1 MNKLFLKQEVLD
13 AYDGVNALPRQP
25 AASCVEALVWLIV
38 RTVKCQPIGP
48 LSGSTTLSDHDV
60 ERFMAGD
67 RGGARPTVRRASTM
81 AAGAMGAAMAKKEPL
96 VLSPRSHD
104 RAVLAALDHESPRGE
119 MISAFVGNS

>member
-1 MNKLFLKQEVLD
+1 M
-13 AYDGVNALPRQP
+13 PRQP

-38 RTVKCQPIGP
+38 RTVKGQPIGP

-81 AAGAMGAAMAKKEPL
+81 AAGMMGAAMAKEWCCRPGRTTGRCWR
-96 VLSPRSHD
+96 RSTTSR
-104 RAVLAALDHESPRGE
+104 RAER
-119 MISAFVGNS
+119 

>member
-1 MNKLFLKQEVLD
+1 M
-13 AYDGVNALPRQP
+13 YG
-25 AASCVEALVWLIV
+25 LIV
-38 RTVKCQPIGP
+38 RTIKGQPIGP

-60 ERFMAGD
+60 DRFMAGD
-67 RGGARPTVRRASTM
+67 RGPSRPTVRRASTM
-81 AAGAMGAAMAKKEPL
+81 AAGMMDAAMAKKEPV

>member
-1 MNKLFLKQEVLD
+1 MRL
-13 AYDGVNALPRQP
+13 GQP
-25 AASCVEALVWLIV
+25 L
-38 RTVKCQPIGP
+38 GP

-60 ERFMAGD
+60 DRVMAGD

-81 AAGAMGAAMAKKEPL
+81 AAGMMGAAMAKKEV

-119 MISAFVGNS
+119 MISAFVHGIS